1 MSSVCSAS
9 PLRVIDFA
17 EQEGSSEG
25 LKVAERATDGHFE
38 RWMKSGERT
47 EGEAI
52 PAATVVLV
60 RERGGQLET
69 LMLRKNSKLAFGGM
83 WVFPGGRIAD
93 IDRDG
98 APDIET
104 AARKAA
110 VREAREETDLEVD
123 ASTLA
128 WISNWVPPPIAPKRF
143 ATWFFVAPAPET
155 VVTIDGGEIHEEA
168 WMGATQ
174 ALARR
179 DALEIELAPPTWVTL
194 HYLAGFDSI
203 PALMADAD
211 AREPFL
217 FETHIGRSKH
227 GMAAVWAGDAAYGSD
242 DLDLPGARNR
252 LWMRE
257 DGWELEQHD

>member
-1 MSSVCSAS
+1 VSGFTGDS
-9 PLRVIDFA
+9 
-17 EQEGSSEG
+17 
-25 LKVAERATDGHFE
+25 KFE
-38 RWMKSGERT
+38 RWLKSGDRS

-60 RERGGQLET
+60 RVRGGQLET

-83 WVFPGGRIAD
+83 WVFPGGRIDD
-93 IDRDG
+93 IDREG

-110 VREAREETDLEVD
+110 VREAREEADLAVD
-123 ASTLA
+123 ETSLA
-128 WISNWVPPPIAPKRF
+128 WISHWVPPAIAPKRF

-155 VVTIDGGEIHEEA
+155 AVTIDGGEIHEEA
-168 WMGATQ
+168 WMGAND

-179 DALEIELAPPTWVTL
+179 DSLEIELAPPTWMTL

-203 PALMADAD
+203 EALMADAD
-211 AREPFL
+211 AREPFF
-217 FETHIGRSKH
+217 FETHIGRSSS
-227 GMAAVWAGDAAYGSD
+227 GMAAVWIGDAAYGAD
-242 DLDLPGARNR
+242 DLDVPGARNR

-257 DGWELEQHD
+257 DGWELEQHE